1 MNNMGRKLK
10 PIGLHRKAI
19 SLSLPLDIIAF
30 LDNLTLSKGEG
41 ATRSR
46 TLEAIIRNAMS
57 KGQTTL
63 THIITK
69 WKCSG
74 CGHSWN
80 TKDTSLDYVYCSK
93 CKRQQDKKIDLKGQ
107 VPLNWEEE
115 EE

>member
-1 MNNMGRKLK
+1 MGRKLK

-46 TLEAIIRNAMS
+46 TLEAIIRTAMS

-63 THIITK
+63 NEIITK
-69 WKCSG
+69 WECSG
-74 CGHSWN
+74 CGHSWRS
-80 TKDTSLDYVYCSK
+80 KDPSLDYVFCSN
-93 CKRQQDKKIDLKGQ
+93 CDRLQDKKTDLKGQ
-107 VPLNWEEE
+107 VPSSWEEE